1 MLGIK
6 LKKSSKK
13 MFSLETID
21 FQNDNFGPQLEA
33 IFGDIANG
41 ITNGTIKSNKDI
53 EKQDFLVRI
62 EKLVS
67 NRLGLSIEIET
78 NVDSI
83 GAILVMPI
91 NDHNIL
97 IPNDFKGHD
106 FIKEIKKKAKYENKD
121 KGYIDLKNSVVSGIF
136 STYKHTL
143 YMNIYNN
150 VKVELFTPGEMTA
163 IMLHELGHAFTWYE
177 YSDRLESTNQV
188 MQTIL
193 SELSKKEKNLTYIYR
208 ELEGSFK
215 LSKEEID
222 DIVNTPSGIILGYKI
237 FNVMIKEYTS
247 QLPVDKYNETSS
259 EQLADQ
265 FANRFGYGRELVCA
279 LDKLAK
285 KHPGTTFGRV
295 ISTVTIGVLLTV
307 AVTSFLT
314 FILVTLFSASPMLGL
329 LFGIGVGIA
338 NIPTA
343 IAAIIFGSIVG
354 IVFLIIAKIFNIT
367 GHMTYDQGVERY
379 KRIRNDLISLLKV
392 QGLHLEDK
400 QSIINDVN
408 NIDNIIK
415 NPSIKPGLVD
425 SIIEGATNLF
435 RKEAVNDIKIQR
447 LLEELASN
455 DLFLKSA
462 QLVTATAN

>member
-6 LKKSSKK
+6 LRKSSKK

-21 FQNDNFGPQLEA
+21 FQNDNFGPELEA
-33 IFGDIANG
+33 IFGDIATG
-41 ITNGTIKSNKDI
+41 ITSGAIKSNKDI
-53 EKQDFLVRI
+53 EKQDFLIRI
-62 EKLVS
+62 EKLIN
-67 NRLGLSIEIET
+67 NRLGLNIEIET

-83 GAILVMPI
+83 GAILVMPV

-97 IPNDFKGHD
+97 IPDDFKGHD
-106 FIKEIKKKAKYENKD
+106 FIKEIKKQAKYENKD
-121 KGYIDLKNSVVSGIF
+121 KGYIDLKNAKVSGIF
-136 STYKHTL
+136 STYKHVL

-150 VKVELFTPGEMTA
+150 VKIELFTPGEMTA

-193 SELSKKEKNLTYIYR
+193 TELNKKEKNLTYIYR
-208 ELEGSFK
+208 ELEGNFK

-247 QLPVDKYNETSS
+247 QLPVDKYSETSS

-265 FANRFGYGRELVCA
+265 FANRFGYGRQLVCA

-285 KHPGTTFGRV
+285 KHPGMTFV
-295 ISTVTIGVLLTV
+295 DIIYSVTVAMLLVTAVVSFLMFV
-307 AVTSFLT
+307 AVTILSF
-314 FILVTLFSASPMLGL
+314 SPLLGL
-329 LFGIGVGIA
+329 VASIAMGVSL
-338 NIPTA
+338 IPTV
-343 IAAIIFGSIVG
+343 IAAIIGGCLGGMIALLIV
-354 IVFLIIAKIFNIT
+354 KIFHIT
-367 GHMTYDQGVERY
+367 GHMTYDEGVTRY
-379 KRIRNDLISLLKV
+379 KRIRNDLISLLKI

-415 NPSIKPGLVD
+415 NPSIKPALVD

-447 LLEELASN
+447 LLEELASS